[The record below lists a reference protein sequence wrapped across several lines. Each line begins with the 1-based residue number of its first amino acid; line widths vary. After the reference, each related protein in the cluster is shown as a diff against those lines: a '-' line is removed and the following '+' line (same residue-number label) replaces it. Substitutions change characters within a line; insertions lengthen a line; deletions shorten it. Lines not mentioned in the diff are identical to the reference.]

1 MLSKVED
8 KKEQQKIAK
17 QKLHLDSKKKAL
29 LESSSTKNSFDQD
42 PNLQKSVKR
51 TRKPTRGQMQ
61 VGIHSM
67 YSTLH
72 I

>member
-42 PNLQKSVKR
+42 SNLQKSVKR

-61 VGIHSM
+61 VGIYSM
-67 YSTLH
+67 YITLH